1 MELHTG
7 DSTDALTRVA
17 LVGMLDMVAVGEIET
32 KFTAATASRGKN
44 TIVDLSKMSFIASLG
59 MGVLVSAYKALKR
72 KGAKMVLLNPQSDV
86 ECALTA
92 ARLQD
97 ILPIAHGEDEAQRL
111 LAPG

>member
-7 DSTDALTRVA
+7 ESSGTLTRVA
-17 LVGMLDMVAVGEIET
+17 LVGMLDMVSVGEIAT
-32 KFTAATASRGKN
+32 KFTAATASRGNN
-44 TIVDLSKMSFIASLG
+44 TIVDISQMSFIASLG

-72 KGAKMVLLNPQSDV
+72 KGAKMVLLNPQADV
-86 ECALTA
+86 ESALIA

-97 ILPIAHGEDEAQRL
+97 ILPIAHGEDEALRL